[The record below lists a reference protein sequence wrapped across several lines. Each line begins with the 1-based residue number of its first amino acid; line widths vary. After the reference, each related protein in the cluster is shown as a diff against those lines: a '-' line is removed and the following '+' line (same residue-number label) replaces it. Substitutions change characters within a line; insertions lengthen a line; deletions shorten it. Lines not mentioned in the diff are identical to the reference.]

1 MNGFI
6 LNWLRLT
13 GPKVKP
19 AEVHFEP
26 GLNVIWGASETGKS
40 FIFSSIDFMLGGSKP
55 PKRIAELN
63 GYESGW
69 LAITL
74 RNTRERFILERGIRG
89 GEFNLHS
96 VEPDSWEITDSKT
109 LLAEHKHDRTD
120 TISHMLLAASGLDK
134 AIILIGKEKGLT
146 RSISFRDV
154 AHITFVDE
162 VRIIAELPPVYPT
175 GQRDSLTAELATFSY
190 LISGQD
196 WKGVIAAPDTK
207 IERATWRGK
216 NELYEQLI
224 TELRTEVGEDPPPS
238 SQFAE
243 KIAAIDVRIV
253 MVNSKIE
260 ESSQIISTMMGT
272 RQRSWEGA
280 QKARTRLAVIGQ
292 LQDRFAQLRRHYK
305 SDMDRLQF
313 IAEGDFFLAQLG
325 LPHCPFCGDPLEQH
339 SVDRLK
345 EEAANGSIQEAAAEE
360 VEKIAANL
368 RDLEDTMKSLSGER
382 GELGTHLSQH
392 DRAISEAEKS
402 IRHELE
408 PRLVEDKKELAELVE
423 LRGELV
429 AQKSAVD
436 RLAMLSDRH
445 LAIGKEPRQ
454 KRKGAAPR
462 PSPNPDPGNLY
473 HLAAEVA
480 EILRAWRYMKDGSVT
495 FDDEMDLV
503 VRGEPRRNRGKGIRA
518 VLHSA
523 FTLGV
528 MTRCSHSPL
537 SHSGLVMLDSPLTSY
552 KEKDYMEVSEDIK
565 IGFFES
571 LLQIPPIFQVII
583 FENKEPPAN
592 IIDLLPGYRFT
603 GSDGKGRKGF
613 IP

>member
-1 MNGFI
+1 MNGFFV
-6 LNWLRLT
+6 NWLRLT
-13 GPKVKP
+13 GPEVKA
-19 AEVHFEP
+19 AEVRFEP

-40 FIFSSIDFMLGGSKP
+40 LIFSCIDFMLGGSKP
-55 PKRIAELN
+55 PKKIEELK
-63 GYESGW
+63 GYESAW

-96 VEPDSWEITDSKT
+96 TKPDSWEIADIKT
-109 LLAEHKHDRTD
+109 LLAEHNPDRID
-120 TISHMLLAASGLDK
+120 TISHMLLAASGLEE
-134 AIILIGKEKGLT
+134 AIILTRKDRGVT

-154 AHITFVDE
+154 AHMTFVNE
-162 VRIIAELPPVYPT
+162 VRIIDERAPVYPT
-175 GQRDSLTAELATFSY
+175 GQRDSLTGEMATFSY

-196 WKGVIAAPDTK
+196 WKGLIAAPDTK
-207 IERATWRGK
+207 VQRATWRGK

-224 TELRTEVGEDPPPS
+224 AELKTEVGEDPPSS
-238 SQFAE
+238 SQLAE
-243 KIAAIDVRIV
+243 KIATIDVRIV
-253 MVNSKIE
+253 EVNSKIE

-272 RQRSWEGA
+272 RQRSWEDA

-292 LQDRFAQLRRHYK
+292 LQDRFEQLRQHYK

-325 LPHCPFCGDPLEQH
+325 MPHCPFCGDPLEQH
-339 SVDRLK
+339 SAARLR

-360 VEKIAANL
+360 VRKISANL

-382 GELGTHLSQH
+382 GQLGTHLSQH
-392 DRAISEAEKS
+392 ERAISQAEKS
-402 IRHELE
+402 IRNELE
-408 PRLVEDKKELAELVE
+408 PRVVGDKKELAELVE
-423 LRGELV
+423 LRGKLV
-429 AQKSAVD
+429 AQKSSID
-436 RLAMLSDRH
+436 RLSMLTDRH

-454 KRKGAAPR
+454 KRKGAPPK
-462 PSPNPDPGNLY
+462 PSPNPDPGSLY
-473 HLAAEVA
+473 HVA
-480 EILRAWRYMKDGSVT
+480 NEITEILRSWRYMKDGSVT

-503 VRGEPRRNRGKGIRA
+503 VNGEPRRNRGKGIRA

-528 MTRCSHSPL
+528 MNHCGRSSL
-537 SHSGLVMLDSPLTSY
+537 SHTGFVMLDSPLTSY

-571 LLQIPPIFQVII
+571 LLRMPQRLQVII
-583 FENKEPPAN
+583 FENKEPPAD
-592 IIDLLPGYRFT
+592 IVDLLPGKRFT
-603 GSDGKGRKGF
+603 GSDSAGRKGF